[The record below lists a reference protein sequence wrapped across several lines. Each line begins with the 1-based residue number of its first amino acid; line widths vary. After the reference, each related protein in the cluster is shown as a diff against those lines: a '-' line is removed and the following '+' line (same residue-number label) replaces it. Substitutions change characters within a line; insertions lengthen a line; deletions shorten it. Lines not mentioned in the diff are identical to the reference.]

1 MSERSR
7 SLLKETCEV
16 CEARIQTAKV
26 GGKLK
31 FWLQPEW
38 TSTAKGGFVWADKED
53 GSTWMNLGGDR

>member
-16 CEARIQTAKV
+16 CEARIQTTKV
-26 GGKLK
+26 LGQLK
-31 FWLQPEW
+31 FWVQSEW
-38 TSTAKGGFVWADKED
+38 TGRAKGGYVWSHPED

>member
-7 SLLKETCEV
+7 SLLKDTCEV

-26 GGKLK
+26 GNQLR
-31 FWLQPEW
+31 FRVQSEW
-38 TSTAKGGFVWADKED
+38 TSKAKGGFVWSDKDD